1 MYMQHDHKPKMLLC
15 LRRMHNIIL
24 TSWAIIGKLYL
35 QRGQQMTSKNFF
47 SVAHHDDA
55 LLPPFTKIYFN
66 FTIAMPVESTNP
78 SFFVN
83 GRQKDCGNYVKATR
97 KKSFYS
103 SSSGQCCCWNSFFLN
118 LQISDS
124 EVIFFSF
131 RQIETRQLDF

>member
-1 MYMQHDHKPKMLLC
+1 
-15 LRRMHNIIL
+15 
-24 TSWAIIGKLYL
+24 
-35 QRGQQMTSKNFF
+35 MTSKKFFF

-55 LLPPFTKIYFN
+55 ILPPFTKIYFN

-103 SSSGQCCCWNSFFLN
+103 SSSGQCCCWNSIFLN

-124 EVIFFSF
+124 GEVIFF
-131 RQIETRQLDF
+131 RLGR

>member
-1 MYMQHDHKPKMLLC
+1 MANRWRVK
-15 LRRMHNIIL
+15 I
-24 TSWAIIGKLYL
+24 
-35 QRGQQMTSKNFF
+35 FF

-103 SSSGQCCCWNSFFLN
+103 SSSANVVVGIHFF
-118 LQISDS
+118 
-124 EVIFFSF
+124 
-131 RQIETRQLDF
+131 